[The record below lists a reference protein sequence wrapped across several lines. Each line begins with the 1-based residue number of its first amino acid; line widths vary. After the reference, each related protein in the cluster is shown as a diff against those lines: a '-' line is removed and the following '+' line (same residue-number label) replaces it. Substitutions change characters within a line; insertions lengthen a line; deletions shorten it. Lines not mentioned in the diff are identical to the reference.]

1 MVQFFNA
8 KKSSDDELATP
19 LMADEPSALTSR
31 DHERE
36 SKRSQRE
43 KDRKTSEGQLA
54 GSKAGSVSS
63 SKSKSSKTI
72 VTQEELDEADVKMG
86 CCYTFGGILVKSI
99 QLIDGLIGLIFVVYG
114 SLIMTQF
121 DNPAMAA
128 AITCLTFGSVLLFG
142 SIMGGIGFT
151 TKVCKRIGIALSAYL
166 APCVAFFY
174 LVVIIALLADH
185 ATFFNYLTE
194 HKDVLYLSS
203 SEITSLNDLLPFF
216 YIVLI
221 ALGVMEMLRYF
232 GLIKLRA
239 KLIKR
244 DVAREHISERARYGI
259 SSGGSEASG
268 LTDVFLDD
276 VEA

>member
-1 MVQFFNA
+1 MFASTNVVFGQA
-8 KKSSDDELATP
+8 KKPTLMVLPSDNWCE
-19 LMADEPSALTSR
+19 
-31 DHERE
+31 
-36 SKRSQRE
+36 QR
-43 KDRKTSEGQLA
+43 
-54 GSKAGSVSS
+54 
-63 SKSKSSKTI
+63 
-72 VTQEELDEADVKMG
+72 
-86 CCYTFGGILVKSI
+86 F
-99 QLIDGLIGLIFVVYG
+99 F
-114 SLIMTQF
+114 MTQF

-221 ALGVMEMLRYF
+221 ALGVMEMLRCE
-232 GLIKLRA
+232 KHDA
-239 KLIKR
+239 
-244 DVAREHISERARYGI
+244 
-259 SSGGSEASG
+259 
-268 LTDVFLDD
+268 
-276 VEA
+276 